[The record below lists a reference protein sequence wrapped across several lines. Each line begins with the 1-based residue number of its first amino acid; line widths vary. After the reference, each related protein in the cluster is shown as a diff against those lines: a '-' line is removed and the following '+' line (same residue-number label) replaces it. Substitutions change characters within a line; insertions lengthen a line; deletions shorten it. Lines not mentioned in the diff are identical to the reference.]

1 MTQELIAK
9 ILSENLIESTEQF
22 NSILG
27 DKIAVKLLE
36 TKIGVAKSLF
46 TQDLSEAGE

>member
-1 MTQELIAK
+1 MTQQLIAG

-22 NSILG
+22 NSILSE
-27 DKIAVKLLE
+27 KISIKLSE
-36 TKIGVAKSLF
+36 TKIDVAKSLF